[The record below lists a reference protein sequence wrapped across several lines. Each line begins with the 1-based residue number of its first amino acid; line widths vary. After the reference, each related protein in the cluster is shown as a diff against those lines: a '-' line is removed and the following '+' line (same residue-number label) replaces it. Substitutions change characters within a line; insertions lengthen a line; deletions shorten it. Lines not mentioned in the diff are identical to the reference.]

1 MTEDEL
7 LERILYRDG
16 MMLVVDKPA
25 GIAVHK
31 PPGGG
36 ESLEDYFDV
45 LRFGLPRPP
54 ALAHRL
60 DRPTSGCLVLGRHP
74 KALRKLAKLFA
85 DGQVEKKYWAI
96 VCATPQRADG
106 LMDLPLLKRAQGGH
120 QWQMMVDAQGKP
132 AKTEYRVLGRADDGT
147 CWLELRPLTGRTH
160 QLRVHCAHQ
169 GFAILGDRLYGD
181 HAGTFQDVPLQ
192 LHARRIEIPLAA
204 NKPPIV
210 VEAEPPDHLLAQLE
224 KCGFSTLTP

>member
-1 MTEDEL
+1 MTEAEL
-7 LERILYRDG
+7 LERTLYRDG
-16 MMLVVDKPA
+16 LMLVVDKPA

-85 DGQVEKKYWAI
+85 DGLVIKNYWAI
-96 VCATPQRADG
+96 VHPTPQTPSG

-120 QWQMMVDAQGKP
+120 RWQMMVDAQGKP
-132 AKTEYRVLGRADDGT
+132 AQTEYRVLGRSDDGT
-147 CWLELRPLTGRTH
+147 GWLELKPLTGRTH
-160 QLRVHCAHQ
+160 QLRVHCADQ
-169 GFAILGDRLYGD
+169 GFAILGDSLYGD
-181 HAGTFQDVPLQ
+181 HSGTLQTVPLQ
-192 LHARRIEIPLAA
+192 LHARRIEIPLTAKKA
-204 NKPPIV
+204 PIV
-210 VEAEPPDHLLAQLE
+210 VEAEPPDHMLAQLK
-224 KCGFSTLTP
+224 KCGYWSPE